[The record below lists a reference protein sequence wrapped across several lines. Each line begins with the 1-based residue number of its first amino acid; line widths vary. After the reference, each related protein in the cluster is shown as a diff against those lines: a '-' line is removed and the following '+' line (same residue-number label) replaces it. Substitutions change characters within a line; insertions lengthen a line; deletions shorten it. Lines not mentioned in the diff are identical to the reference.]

1 MSDGSEHGRP
11 SSSENL
17 SLDSGFSERIRI
29 PSSNPVSPRSLTNK
43 SQRHFQTNTVNK
55 TAGGG
60 GMKLGKTMQKPKK
73 DCNQINANLSTSN
86 CDAERTMTDK
96 HKRTKKISS
105 KSLDKKKTIDAPWED
120 YEINVVK
127 KKLGEEDLFADMRPS
142 LLSAP
147 TAPVK
152 GISIYSDKLAVESQ
166 SNEVQYIQYF
176 LKTLQNYC
184 SMKPLTIPK

>member
-1 MSDGSEHGRP
+1 
-11 SSSENL
+11 
-17 SLDSGFSERIRI
+17 
-29 PSSNPVSPRSLTNK
+29 
-43 SQRHFQTNTVNK
+43 
-55 TAGGG
+55 
-60 GMKLGKTMQKPKK
+60 MKLGKTMQKPKK